1 MRKVRVRAGGDPG
14 APQVPSFEKFSKIR
28 VCNTVALGLL
38 ISSSLVCCVI
48 VV

>member
-1 MRKVRVRAGGDPG
+1 MGWVRVRAGGDPS

-38 ISSSLVCCVI
+38 ISNLVCCVI